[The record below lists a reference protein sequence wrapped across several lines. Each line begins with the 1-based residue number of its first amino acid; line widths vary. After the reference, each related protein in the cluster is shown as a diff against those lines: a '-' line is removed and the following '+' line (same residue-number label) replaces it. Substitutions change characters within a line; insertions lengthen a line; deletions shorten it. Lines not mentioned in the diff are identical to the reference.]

1 LANASQSGL
10 AVSQSARRFE
20 VGPCGYYAVGC
31 EWRTDGITQG
41 SRRLRSK
48 KKITPHCLRHSYAT
62 HLIEAGVDLLEVQKI
77 LGHRSLLTT
86 ARYTHLT
93 DGTQQNAGQLINALM
108 KGFAIDWGKVK

>member
-1 LANASQSGL
+1 
-10 AVSQSARRFE
+10 
-20 VGPCGYYAVGC
+20 
-31 EWRTDGITQG
+31 
-41 SRRLRSK
+41 LRSK

-93 DGTQQNAGQLINALM
+93 YGTQQNAGQLINALM